1 MKLKDIRPLPSIN
14 EELDTESSNDEATKN
29 LDIESSN
36 LNKQVKDTDN
46 KFYSLSEINLLY
58 GIFDHKGEDFRDILM
73 SERSYGSVV
82 NDRNYVIKKKEIKS
96 PHEAISSINMDG
108 WTHGETY
115 ESDKTADYKGVSK
128 VLTDIMLK
136 REQSYNYG
144 HPYTLE
150 ELAEKVK
157 KVSLY
162 SAKPWTIARRFSD
175 LRQCYNRYSIV
186 YFKGKINRDGK
197 ILKDNFYIMAN
208 NGQGNSGIFRKS
220 DMLKYQNDYEWLDWF
235 DDKELINKEIDLEED
250 E

>member
-1 MKLKDIRPLPSIN
+1 
-14 EELDTESSNDEATKN
+14 
-29 LDIESSN
+29 

-46 KFYSLSEINLLY
+46 KFYSLSEIDLLY
-58 GIFDHKGEDFRDILM
+58 GIFDSEGKDISQLRFRDVLM

-82 NDRNYVIKKKEIKS
+82 NDRNYVIRKKEIKS
-96 PHEAISSINMDG
+96 PDEAISSINMDG
-108 WTHGETY
+108 FTHGETY

-136 REQSYNYG
+136 TEQSYNYG

-197 ILKDNFYIMAN
+197 IIKDHFYIMAN

-220 DMLKYQNDYEWLDWF
+220 DMKNYQNDYKWLDWF
-235 DDKELINKEIDLEED
+235 DNKEEIDNEIDTKED